1 PRAEVRA
8 LRDRFES
15 MLEPLD
21 VAINGACAERLPNT
35 SNVTFRGGAA
45 EAIVIALDL
54 AGIAASTGS
63 ACSSGRVEPS
73 RVLLAMGL
81 SPDEAKSTVRF
92 SLSRFTTEMEIE
104 VTVAALAD
112 IRTRTRRQATGDR

>member
-35 SNVTFRGGAA
+35 SIVTSRGGDA
-45 EAIVIALDL
+45 EGIVIELDL

-73 RVLLAMGL
+73 NVLLAVGL
-81 SPDEAKSTVRF
+81 TPDEAKSTVRF
-92 SLSRFTTEMEIE
+92 SLSRFTTGTEIAAAG
-104 VTVAALAD
+104 AALSV
-112 IRTRTRRQATGDR
+112 TL